1 MEVCSCIA
9 LHHLD
14 VSKNRL
20 LALPQHFSRLSLIT
34 QLNLTGEW

>member
-1 MEVCSCIA
+1 VEVCSCIA